1 MSKSGTELMPLWK
14 QIIEK
19 VEEVFGVNVF
29 EDNSTRKIVT
39 PRFVCMALMKNKG
52 VMKIT
57 AIGRLFG
64 KHHSTVIYA
73 QKQVSDLFDTDE
85 EIRNKIIQIE
95 NYFE

>member
-52 VMKIT
+52 TMSIT
-57 AIGRLFG
+57 GIGKLFG
-64 KHHSTVIYA
+64 KHRSVVYHAHKTI
-73 QKQVSDLFDTDE
+73 SDLFDTDE